1 MTWNKMYKLNLFKD
15 NNIYFPEGKLHED
28 NFTTYKLYYYSRS
41 ISMIQNKLYYYLQ
54 RNNSIM
60 GKNFNTRRMDI
71 LQAIKETK
79 EFFKEKNVNLDMEL
93 ECYEAII
100 KINILNNMITD
111 NFYGEEKNKIINDIK
126 NNKRKFIKNKYINK
140 KVKLLIFLVTGKCR
154 VYNKMLLLKN
164 KFKKDNI

>member
-1 MTWNKMYKLNLFKD
+1 
-15 NNIYFPEGKLHED
+15 
-28 NFTTYKLYYYSRS
+28 
-41 ISMIQNKLYYYLQ
+41 
-54 RNNSIM
+54 M

>member
-1 MTWNKMYKLNLFKD
+1 
-15 NNIYFPEGKLHED
+15 
-28 NFTTYKLYYYSRS
+28 
-41 ISMIQNKLYYYLQ
+41 MIQNKLYYYLQ